1 MAKDRDRDELE
12 DAALREELEAYQ
24 EQTSQE
30 RTERERLHK
39 VLETAEAEIAD
50 LREDL
55 DQAHWELEEC
65 RRDAKL
71 NTSRAK
77 ESAREEMKD
86 RHLKEMSM
94 KDEII
99 SLLKEKLATERKNAG
114 LSLGGESSTSESV
127 EGDKEPPKVAEERT
141 AKKMTLPTLQKFG
154 GDGDAFD
161 RWLRKFF
168 HYAELEQWTE
178 RQKLLQLELYL
189 LGRAKQV
196 YEVLPTSAKDTFPR
210 AVESLKKRLQPV
222 ANEAL
227 LSSQLMKRKQRA
239 GESVSTYTQELEAL
253 FEKSYGKRQ
262 GMDLASKELLKSD
275 LFVQGLSLKWQE
287 KVLPSAVTFPDALHQ
302 ARAAEEQDTL
312 LGELHHGRPP
322 DKSSDKPPPSRSP
335 LIIHLISVTVKQFAL
350 PPTPPSPCSH
360 A

>member
-1 MAKDRDRDELE
+1 M
-12 DAALREELEAYQ
+12 
-24 EQTSQE
+24 
-30 RTERERLHK
+30 HK

-65 RRDAKL
+65 RRDPEL

-114 LSLGGESSTSESV
+114 LSLGGGSSASESV

-161 RWLRKFF
+161 RWLRKFS

-189 LGRAKQV
+189 SGRAEQV
-196 YEVLPTSAKDTFPR
+196 YEVLPASAKDTFPR

-239 GESVSTYTQELEAL
+239 GESVSTYAQELEAL

-262 GMDLASKELLKSD
+262 GMDLTSKELLKRD

-287 KVLPSAVTFPDALHQ
+287 KVLPSAATFADALHQ
-302 ARAAEEQDTL
+302 VRAAEEQDTL
-312 LGELHHGRPP
+312 LGELHRGRPP
-322 DKSSDKPPPSRSP
+322 DKSSDKPPPSRSSSQNR
-335 LIIHLISVTVKQFAL
+335 SVGGGDSERGLDLRTSDTRRGVRPRRCYICHSLQ
-350 PPTPPSPCSH
+350 H
-360 A
+360 